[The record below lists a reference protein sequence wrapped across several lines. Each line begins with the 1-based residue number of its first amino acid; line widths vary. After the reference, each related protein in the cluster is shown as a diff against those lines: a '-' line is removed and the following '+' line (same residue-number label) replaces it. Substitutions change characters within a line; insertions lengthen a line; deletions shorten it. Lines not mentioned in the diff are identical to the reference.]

1 MQQLE
6 KLNLKISAILNEL
19 EKYMSFNVKLKKT
32 DLVIQKRFYR
42 YEYMT
47 DFEKF
52 KEKLPCKE
60 KFYSPL
66 TNRL

>member
-1 MQQLE
+1 
-6 KLNLKISAILNEL
+6 
-19 EKYMSFNVKLKKT
+19 MSFNVKLKKT
-32 DLVIQKRFYR
+32 DLVKQKRFYL

-52 KEKLPCKE
+52 KERLPSKE

-66 TNRL
+66 TDRLFSYSKNLEYI